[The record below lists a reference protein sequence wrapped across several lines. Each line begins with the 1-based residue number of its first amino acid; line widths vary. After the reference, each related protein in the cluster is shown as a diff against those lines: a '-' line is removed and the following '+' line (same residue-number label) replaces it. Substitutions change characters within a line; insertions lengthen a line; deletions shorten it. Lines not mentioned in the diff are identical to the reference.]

1 MEQNKYAAEL
11 QKIDKLDKKIAIK
24 EASGI
29 DASADER
36 EKEIAMLELL
46 DKSKDDVPKPK
57 VVSAAE
63 LEAKRMIN
71 NAKKQVAN
79 TTSKEYCIALL
90 DVLNEY
96 LNKCE
101 DMFETN
107 DVDAIIYACDMLGE
121 FFVEVHGAFF
131 DYAENAEKHD
141 NVPDL
146 KATYPALDRDYYEL
160 NKEESI
166 GLIHTIFDK
175 LKVLNQNLKEALDGT
190 DSWLIIHLSQLY
202 GCYSFVFIDMS
213 VQISE

>member
-71 NAKKQVAN
+71 TAKKQVAN
-79 TTSKEYCIALL
+79 TTSKIFNNSVTSSFLT
-90 DVLNEY
+90 
-96 LNKCE
+96 NKRK
-101 DMFETN
+101 
-107 DVDAIIYACDMLGE
+107 II
-121 FFVEVHGAFF
+121 
-131 DYAENAEKHD
+131 NTK
-141 NVPDL
+141 
-146 KATYPALDRDYYEL
+146 
-160 NKEESI
+160 
-166 GLIHTIFDK
+166 
-175 LKVLNQNLKEALDGT
+175 
-190 DSWLIIHLSQLY
+190 
-202 GCYSFVFIDMS
+202 
-213 VQISE
+213 